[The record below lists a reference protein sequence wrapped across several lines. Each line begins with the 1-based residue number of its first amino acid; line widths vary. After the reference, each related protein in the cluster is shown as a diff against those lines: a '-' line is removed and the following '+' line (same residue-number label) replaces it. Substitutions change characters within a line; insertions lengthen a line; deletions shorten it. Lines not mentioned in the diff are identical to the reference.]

1 MEHKTTKIPFGWYFI
16 YEVEDASLVILK
28 KPNKYDL
35 SRLNDEIEQF
45 VVENII
51 HPGVVDVL
59 KLFDKHPT
67 LASDILHALNV
78 INSKEDSDA
87 YDEISVTEIVD
98 LPPIPE
104 EVSQEDSVELN
115 FDL

>member
-1 MEHKTTKIPFGWYFI
+1 MNIQPGWYFI
-16 YEVEDASLVILK
+16 YEVEEEDKASLVILK

-78 INSKEDSDA
+78 VDSRQDSDS
-87 YDEISVTEIVD
+87 YDEITVTEHVD

-104 EVSQEDSVELN
+104 EVSQEDSVEIN